1 LEDLGL
7 IVDHYI
13 NKVCTQILYGELN
26 LEVKGKKYYFQG
38 QNEGPSVHLTVHKL
52 SMLWDLYFRGSV
64 GLGDAYIK
72 GKFEADDLSKFLEF
86 GAMNERAFGGEMGGS
101 KLYRYLSKSYMNKTQ
116 NSLGQSKKNIHAHY
130 DLGNDFYEEWLDDS
144 LTYSSGFFK
153 TGKET
158 LSQAQK
164 NKFDSLINGNEP
176 KFGDHVLEI
185 GSGWGSFAFYLISKY
200 PDITI
205 DTLTIS
211 QEQYDFVKSKIEE
224 NHLQGKL
231 NVIFKDYR
239 EHQGEY
245 SRIYSIEMFEAV
257 GMQYWQIYFDKI
269 KDLLK
274 PSGVFSMQTIVIFEG
289 LFEKYSQKI
298 DFIQKYIFPGGM
310 LPTVKK
316 LENIAI
322 EKKLDFFVKNQMAD
336 SYHQTLEMWRQNF
349 NHKWDKIKNLG
360 YSNEFKRMWNFYLS
374 YCSGGFKAKTIDV
387 FQIDFTKNSN

>member
-1 LEDLGL
+1 M

-164 NKFDSLINGNEP
+164 NKFESLIKGNEP
-176 KFGDHVLEI
+176 KSGDHVLEI

-231 NVIFKDYR
+231 NVIYKDYR

-257 GMQYWQIYFDKI
+257 GMQYWQTYFDKV

-274 PSGVFSMQTIVIFEG
+274 PSGIFSMQTIVIFEE

-310 LPTVKK
+310 LPTVKT

-349 NHKWDKIKNLG
+349 NYKWEKIKHLG

>member
-1 LEDLGL
+1 M

-310 LPTVKK
+310 LPTVKT

-387 FQIDFTKNSN
+387 FQIDFTKNIN

>member
-1 LEDLGL
+1 L

-101 KLYRYLSKSYMNKTQ
+101 KLYRYLSKFYMNKTQ

-310 LPTVKK
+310 LPTVKT

>member
-1 LEDLGL
+1 M

-38 QNEGPSVHLTVHKL
+38 QNEGPSVHLIVHKL

-64 GLGDAYIK
+64 GLGEAYIK

-101 KLYRYLSKSYMNKTQ
+101 KLYRYISKSYIHKTQ

-164 NKFDSLINGNEP
+164 NKFESLIKGNEP
-176 KFGDHVLEI
+176 KSGEHVLEI

-200 PDITI
+200 PNITI

-224 NHLQGKL
+224 NHLQGNL

-274 PSGVFSMQTIVIFEG
+274 PSGIFSMQTIVIFEG

-310 LPTVKK
+310 LPTVKT

>member
-1 LEDLGL
+1 M

-86 GAMNERAFGGEMGGS
+86 GAMNEKAFGGEMGGS

-164 NKFDSLINGNEP
+164 NKFDSLIKGNEP
-176 KFGDHVLEI
+176 KSGDHVLEI

-310 LPTVKK
+310 LPTVKT

>member
-1 LEDLGL
+1 M

-72 GKFEADDLSKFLEF
+72 GKFEPDDLSKFLEF
-86 GAMNERAFGGEMGGS
+86 GAMNEKAFGGEMGGS

-164 NKFDSLINGNEP
+164 NKFDSLIKGNEP
-176 KFGDHVLEI
+176 KSGDHVLEI

-310 LPTVKK
+310 LPTVKT

>member
-1 LEDLGL
+1 M

-153 TGKET
+153 TGNET

-164 NKFDSLINGNEP
+164 NKFDSLIKGNEP
-176 KFGDHVLEI
+176 KSGDHVLEI

-224 NHLQGKL
+224 NHLQGNL

-310 LPTVKK
+310 LPTVKT

>member
-1 LEDLGL
+1 M

-101 KLYRYLSKSYMNKTQ
+101 KLYRYLSKSYIHKTQ

-153 TGKET
+153 TGNET

-164 NKFDSLINGNEP
+164 NKFDSLIKGNEP
-176 KFGDHVLEI
+176 KSGDHVLEI

-200 PDITI
+200 PNITI

-310 LPTVKK
+310 LPTVKT

-349 NHKWDKIKNLG
+349 NYKWEKIKHLG